1 MVAMVTYQ
9 VIVVDRKVSVGVHV
23 VVLVWDI
30 DVDDLD
36 RDWLR
41 IGVC

>member
-1 MVAMVTYQ
+1 MVAVVTYQ

-30 DVDDLD
+30 DIDDLD
-36 RDWLR
+36 RSF
-41 IGVC
+41 IVV